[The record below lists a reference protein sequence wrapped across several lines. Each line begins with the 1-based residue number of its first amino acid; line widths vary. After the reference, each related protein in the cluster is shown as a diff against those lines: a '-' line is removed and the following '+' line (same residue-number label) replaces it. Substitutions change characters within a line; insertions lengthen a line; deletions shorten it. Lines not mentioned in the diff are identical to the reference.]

1 MSFGRRGRFNRGSY
15 GGRGSFEREMHKV
28 TCADCGKET
37 EVPFKPDGSKPVYC
51 RECYTKRKGTSGGGE
66 RYNRGSYGG
75 GERYNRGSYGGGER
89 YNRGSYGGGERS
101 ARPERTNP
109 MIMDLIE
116 EIRADVKA
124 IKEKIGA

>member
-51 RECYTKRKGTSGGGE
+51 RECYAKRKGASGGGE
-66 RYNRGSYGG
+66 RYSRGSYGG
-75 GERYNRGSYGGGER
+75 RER

>member
-15 GGRGSFEREMHKV
+15 GGRGSFEREMHKA

-51 RECYTKRKGTSGGGE
+51 RECFTKRKGAFGGREGS
-66 RYNRGSYGG
+66 NRGSYGG
-75 GERYNRGSYGGGER
+75 RERR
-89 YNRGSYGGGERS
+89 
-101 ARPERTNP
+101 ARPERANS

-124 IKEKIGA
+124 IKAKIGA

>member
-1 MSFGRRGRFNRGSY
+1 MSFGRKGRYNRGSY
-15 GGRGSFEREMHKV
+15 RGRGSSEREMHKV

-37 EVPFKPDGSKPVYC
+37 EVPFKPDGSRPVYC
-51 RECYTKRKGTSGGGE
+51 RECYAKRKGTSGGKE
-66 RYNRGSYGG
+66 RYNRGSYSGR
-75 GERYNRGSYGGGER
+75 EKR
-89 YNRGSYGGGERS
+89 

-124 IKEKIGA
+124 IKEKVGA